1 MSLAEKVAVTPEEW
15 KMTDETMDKATLGG
29 GCFWCLEAVYQE
41 LRGVRSV
48 QSGYAGGRIENP
60 TYRQV
65 CSGTTKHAEVV
76 QIEFDP
82 EVVSYADIL
91 RVFFTVHDPT
101 TKDRQGADRGPQYRS
116 IIMPHDDAQE
126 ATAREVM
133 EEVGKAEIWPR
144 PLVTEVQPL
153 ERFWP
158 AEAEHDDYYRRN
170 PAQPYCRAVIEPK
183 VLEFRRAFADRR
195 KDPAEVV

>member
-1 MSLAEKVAVTPEEW
+1 VAVTPEEW
-15 KMTDETMDKATLGG
+15 KMTDDRIERATLGG

-48 QSGYAGGRIENP
+48 QSGYAGGEIPNP
-60 TYRQV
+60 SYRQV
-65 CSGTTKHAEVV
+65 CSGRTRHAEVV
-76 QIEFDP
+76 QIEFEPD
-82 EVVSYADIL
+82 EVSYADIL

-116 IIMPHDDAQE
+116 IVLPHDDEQR
-126 ATAREVM
+126 ATAERVMREV
-133 EEVGKAEIWPR
+133 EEADIWPN
-144 PLVTEVQPL
+144 PLVTEVQML
-153 ERFWP
+153 DHFWP

-183 VLEFRRAFADRR
+183 VLKFRRAFADRR
-195 KDPAEVV
+195 KDPAEVG